1 MRRTSVYRPH
11 HLVCPACGYGAL
23 RPRGPLSRS
32 ADCESCRCT
41 YGDVT
46 VGTLKQIVALPDAM
60 GKHACE
66 CGHPEMRS
74 LPDGTFHC
82 PPADRRWCLPDP
94 ISESSWTLRKKAN
107 KDDLLGI
114 AGKEDRVGADHPR
127 RASYPKAL
135 PQGVTPGRVCKV
147 VTFYGY

>member
-1 MRRTSVYRPH
+1 MRRRSVLTQLTSKPD
-11 HLVCPACGYGAL
+11 HLVCPTCGYAAL

-46 VGTLKQIVALPDAM
+46 VGTLKQIAALPDAI

-82 PPADRRWCLPDP
+82 PACR
-94 ISESSWTLRKKAN
+94 SEVVPTGSSL
-107 KDDLLGI
+107 
-114 AGKEDRVGADHPR
+114 
-127 RASYPKAL
+127 
-135 PQGVTPGRVCKV
+135 
-147 VTFYGY
+147 

>member
-1 MRRTSVYRPH
+1 MRRVKIRSHVTTSRPS

-32 ADCESCRCT
+32 ADCESCCCT
-41 YGDVT
+41 FDGVI
-46 VGTLKQIVALPDAM
+46 VGTLEQIVALPDAI

-82 PPADRRWCLPDP
+82 PACRSEVVPTEPNPAPSL
-94 ISESSWTLRKKAN
+94 TLRKQAN
-107 KDDLLGI
+107 KEDLLGSAEKGGQSRI
-114 AGKEDRVGADHPR
+114 G
-127 RASYPKAL
+127 
-135 PQGVTPGRVCKV
+135 
-147 VTFYGY
+147 